1 MVARQ
6 AIILKQSK
14 AKGKMWQGYK
24 KSHPYSGV
32 AFSFIKIK
40 DYIFTIL

>member
-14 AKGKMWQGYK
+14 AKGKMWQGLCKNSISQQYLAHQPH
-24 KSHPYSGV
+24 S
-32 AFSFIKIK
+32 
-40 DYIFTIL
+40 ILFLHIP